1 MSKIDQKIKAAEAIL
16 TDPVLSPL
24 ATGGINRRGLLARAG
39 LVGATALGA
48 GLLGESTPTAE
59 AAETAI
65 FGPKGDRIVVSDVDI
80 LNFALNLEY
89 LEAEF
94 YQRASNGKGLATI
107 DPTLVTPG
115 GAKGTGTTGT
125 VTGPTTAVTFSSTAV
140 QQYAAEIA
148 DDELTH
154 VKFLR
159 TALGKFAVAE
169 PSIDVS
175 DAVFTAA
182 ANAAGITGAF
192 SPYAGDAAFLLGAFV
207 FEDVGV
213 TAYHG
218 AAPYIKKS
226 AYLAAAAGILAVEAY
241 HAAEVRLQLLQ
252 AGEPYITYAND
263 ISALRNA
270 ASAAADGIT
279 PTDQGITMSGVANIT
294 PVDAN
299 AIAFARSFGAVLN
312 IVYLNA
318 TSTPSKGGF
327 FPNGLNGRITS
338 LVAPVKTKKA

>member
-1 MSKIDQKIKAAEAIL
+1 MSKIETKIKAAEAFL
-16 TDPVLSPL
+16 TNPLTSPL
-24 ATGGINRRGLLARAG
+24 VPANRINRRSLLGRAG
-39 LVGATALGA
+39 LVGAAALGA
-48 GLLGESTPTAE
+48 GLLGESTPSADAAE
-59 AAETAI
+59 ATT
-65 FGPKGDRIVVSDVDI
+65 FGPKGHKIAVNDEDI

-94 YQRASNGKGLATI
+94 YQRAAYGVGLPATL
-107 DPTLVTPG
+107 TGPG

-125 VTGPTTAVTFSSTAV
+125 VTGPTTAVDFGTNTAV
-140 QQYAAEIA
+140 MQYAQEIA
-148 DDELTH
+148 NDEITH

-192 SPYAGDAAFLLGAFV
+192 SPYASPTAFILGAFV

-218 AAPYIKKS
+218 AAPFIKNP
-226 AYLAAAAGILAVEAY
+226 AYLSAAAGILAVEAY

-252 AGEPYITYAND
+252 AGDPYITYAND
-263 ISALRNA
+263 ISALRDA
-270 ASAAADGIT
+270 ASAAADGVQG
-279 PTDQGITMSGVANIT
+279 TDQGVTVGGVANIT

-299 AIAFARSFGAVLN
+299 AIAFARSFAAVLN

-318 TSTPSKGGF
+318 TATPVSGGF
-327 FPNGLNGRITS
+327 FPNGLNGRISS
-338 LVAPVKTKKA
+338 LAVPVKTKKA